1 MARCT
6 DAGLK
11 KALKMPKVGEWGA
24 TAAPKQEP
32 ALAGPQLLHEFRVPA
47 NFKVAALQP
56 RSWVIGHA
64 CVVL

>member
-1 MARCT
+1 
-6 DAGLK
+6 
-11 KALKMPKVGEWGA
+11 MPKVGEWGA